1 MPTLCSGMKSLD
13 AMLMSMNEYDTV
25 IKVKN
30 IEILVNFA
38 TLMFPTAAR
47 SSRASMT

>member
-1 MPTLCSGMKSLD
+1 MKSLD